1 MLKQNPLLMT
11 DGYKTSHHKMYT
23 PSTTMVYSNYTCR
36 SVSRM
41 PDSAKDVVVF
51 GVQYVFKYI
60 DDLWKENFFS
70 MSKEEVCK
78 EAKEYLSSYLM
89 CDYSVEHFEKLHD
102 LGYLPIEVKSLAEGT
117 IINAGVP
124 LFTIKNTHP
133 DFFWITNFLETLVST
148 LIWKPVH
155 SASLALAYRRILT
168 KYAKETD
175 ENNLWFV
182 DFQAH
187 DFSFRGMQAPAAA
200 VSSGMGFASI
210 FKGSDTIPILK
221 ALDYYYNSK
230 DTVFSVNATEHSVM
244 CSGSKEGEIETFRR
258 LLNTFHK
265 GILSVVSDTWDLWK
279 VLTEYLPQLKEE
291 ILSRDGKLVIRPD
304 SGNPVDIICGTSGSK
319 FIDVSVDVNKGYL
332 DFSKPNT
339 LEDMLLDEVR
349 EDTPHGEHGPTNW
362 TNYYFDGN
370 KYYEVT
376 IDNIEWNRH
385 DKQYYYIDMYSKANI
400 IVKEIEVTPEV
411 KGLIEL
417 LWDVFGGTVNEQGYK
432 VLDSHIGAIYGDS
445 ITLERAEQICERLK
459 SKGFASTNIALG
471 VGSYSMGYA
480 TRDNQGGAVKST
492 YVEING
498 EGLEIFKDPVTDDGT
513 KKSAKGLLM
522 VNDDL
527 TLTDQCTWEQE
538 ATGLLKTIYKD
549 GDFYNQ
555 TNLTTIRENILS
567 NM

>member
-1 MLKQNPLLMT
+1 MSQFKHNPILT
-11 DGYKTSHHKMYT
+11 SDGYKLNHHKMYM
-23 PSTTMVYSNYTCR
+23 PNTTMVYSNYTCR

-70 MSKEEVCK
+70 MPKEGVCK

-89 CDYSVEHFEKLHD
+89 SDYSVEHFEKLHD
-102 LGYLPIEVKSLAEGT
+102 LGYLPIEVKSLEEGT

-155 SASLALAYRRILT
+155 SASLALAYRKILT
-168 KYAKETD
+168 KYVKETD

-187 DFSFRGMQAPAAA
+187 DFSFRGMQAPDAAIG
-200 VSSGMGFASI
+200 SGMGFASI

-221 ALDYYYNSK
+221 ALDYYYNTK

-244 CSGSKEGEIETFRR
+244 CSGNKEGEIETFRR
-258 LLNTFHK
+258 LLSTFPK

-279 VLTEYLPQLKEE
+279 VLTEYMPQLKQE
-291 ILSRDGKLVIRPD
+291 IIDRDGKLVIRPD
-304 SGNPVDIICGTSGSK
+304 SGDPVDIICGTNTSIKVSAKDSK
-319 FIDVSVDVNKGYL
+319 LPAF
-332 DFSKPNT
+332 
-339 LEDMLLDEVR
+339 
-349 EDTPHGEHGPTNW
+349 
-362 TNYYFDGN
+362 
-370 KYYEVT
+370 
-376 IDNIEWNRH
+376 
-385 DKQYYYIDMYSKANI
+385 
-400 IVKEIEVTPEV
+400 

-417 LWDVFGGTVNEQGYK
+417 LWDIFGGTVNDQGYK

-459 SKGFASTNIALG
+459 AKGFASTNIALG

-498 EGLEIFKDPVTDDGT
+498 EGLEIFKDPITDDGT
-513 KKSAKGLLM
+513 KKSAKGLLK

-567 NM
+567 NI